1 MQLVS
6 SLLFAVSASLDSLI
20 VGITYG
26 IKKVHITFL
35 QNILVSL
42 ITLAGTVVS
51 IGLGL
56 KLAPLLPPRAASL
69 AGSAILILL
78 GGYYILK
85 YLISVIRN
93 YLEFRRTLP
102 GEIRKTSNDGKKEKA
117 VLTLRETA
125 LLGAA
130 LSVNNMGIGIGASI
144 AGLSLVTTAIVTFLF
159 SVFLLFLGNR
169 LGKIRLLCIADQFA
183 DPLSGLLLIAL
194 GICEFIF

>member
-6 SLLFAVSASLDSLI
+6 SLLFAVSASLDALI

-26 IKKVHITFL
+26 IKRIHITFL

-42 ITLAGTVVS
+42 ITLTGTVIS

-56 KLAPLLPPRAASL
+56 KLAPLLPPKAASL

-78 GGYYILK
+78 GGYYIMK
-85 YLISVIRN
+85 YLILALRSF
-93 YLEFRRTLP
+93 LELRRASL
-102 GEIRKTSNDGKKEKA
+102 GEIRKTSNEVKKEKA
-117 VLTLRETA
+117 TLTLRETA

-144 AGLSLVTTAIVTFLF
+144 AGLSLIPTAIVTFLF
-159 SVFLLFLGNR
+159 SVIFLFLGNR
-169 LGKIRLLCIADQFA
+169 LGKIRLLRIADRFA

-194 GICEFIF
+194 GICELIL